1 MPYKTRFARVISFS
15 LARGWSTGFEEW
27 ARDWYVQK
35 QPPNFSLAGEMQ
47 SEDGKVGAVSED
59 RMARQYF
66 WQEVDK
72 ADKLIKILFA
82 YYV

>member
-1 MPYKTRFARVISFS
+1 
-15 LARGWSTGFEEW
+15 
-27 ARDWYVQK
+27 
-35 QPPNFSLAGEMQ
+35 MQ